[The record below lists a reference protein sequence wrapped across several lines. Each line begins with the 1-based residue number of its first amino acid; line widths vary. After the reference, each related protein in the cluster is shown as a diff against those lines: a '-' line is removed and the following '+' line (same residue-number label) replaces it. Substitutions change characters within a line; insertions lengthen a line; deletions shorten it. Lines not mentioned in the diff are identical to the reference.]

1 MNYMICNIVQ
11 GSEVVVGETEYRY
24 DGRSWEM
31 FINGRWIYAED
42 CICQEVLTALYET
55 KQENKV
61 MRAYV
66 DKHAAYGLESAIE
79 CLEKIG
85 VQIPV

>member
-1 MNYMICNIVQ
+1 MICGNVQ
-11 GSEVVVGETEYRY
+11 GSEVKVGNIEYRAGQLTWEVNA
-24 DGRSWEM
+24 DGK
-31 FINGRWIYAED
+31 WI
-42 CICQEVLTALYET
+42 EVDEHTSYFLDALYES